1 MSDDLNVNSWLKK
14 VNELNKSIQKT
25 MRRSQKQLLM
35 VGLGVV
41 LFSVLIYI
49 AIQYLQINNSKARLV
64 KQANGAESIDVSVLQ
79 QLLDQ
84 KEEDNQQ
91 QKSGIEKA
99 EEKRKREL
107 AAKEAGEKRKRELVA
122 AKEAEEKRKRELVAA
137 KKAEKKRKQELAVK
151 KKKDGKFHRF
161 LLHKENY
168 LWLVAARYWGRGS
181 YYPIFFEHNTKLGIY
196 NRQRNY
202 QLKILKNKK
211 KVIKLYQKYV
221 FQKGKTLYY
230 HYKVRKNDT
239 WKSLSIR
246 FYGQS
251 SNYDILKKLNGHKKL
266 KVGKRIVVFLI

>member
-107 AAKEAGEKRKRELVA
+107 AAKEAGEKRKRELA
-122 AKEAEEKRKRELVAA
+122 AKEVEKE
-137 KKAEKKRKQELAVK
+137 RKQELAAKEAGK
-151 KKKDGKFHRF
+151 KES
-161 LLHKENY
+161 EN
-168 LWLVAARYWGRGS
+168 W
-181 YYPIFFEHNTKLGIY
+181 
-196 NRQRNY
+196 
-202 QLKILKNKK
+202 
-211 KVIKLYQKYV
+211 
-221 FQKGKTLYY
+221 
-230 HYKVRKNDT
+230 
-239 WKSLSIR
+239 
-246 FYGQS
+246 
-251 SNYDILKKLNGHKKL
+251 
-266 KVGKRIVVFLI
+266 